1 MGLVSPGLAKNQN
14 KYTKLNYKMFRKP
27 CILRLRWPR
36 VQNIFSPKHE
46 IPVGITDSC
55 GFSKIGGFTKTLYFT
70 IAVAMSRAG
79 EYNRGIQYKSRF
91 EGFPLGSTKWLAKC
105 FVGRAL

>member
-1 MGLVSPGLAKNQN
+1 MSPGLAKNQN

-36 VQNIFSPKHE
+36 VQNLFSPKHE

-79 EYNRGIQYKSRF
+79 EYNRGYNINPDLRDSPWGPQS
-91 EGFPLGSTKWLAKC
+91 G
-105 FVGRAL
+105 